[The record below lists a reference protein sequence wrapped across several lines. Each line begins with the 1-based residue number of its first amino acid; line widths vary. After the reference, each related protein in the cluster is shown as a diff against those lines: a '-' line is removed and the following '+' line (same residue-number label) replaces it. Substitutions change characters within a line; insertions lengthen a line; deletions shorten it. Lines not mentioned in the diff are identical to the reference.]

1 MSFLSAAFLLALPL
15 IGVPIAIHLYRGR
28 RRDVVLWGAMQFL
41 AVAVT
46 KGRRMER
53 LEEMLLMALR
63 LAAVAALVLALARPM
78 IRSTW
83 LGHSTEREMVL
94 ILDNSMSM
102 SRVVGGK
109 SAVDEMRKKATDVV
123 DSLSSTDGVQ
133 VLLAAGSEWATAEP
147 IGADVSGKRR
157 LKEIIASSEPTLGTA
172 DLFDCLQAAIHLEAN
187 DRLTGRHII
196 VLTDGQAGSWHADRV
211 GGWRQL
217 GAERKSAPVPTT
229 IEVVDC
235 DTEAKQVDNVAVT
248 SLSAV

>member
-15 IGVPIAIHLYRGR
+15 IAVPIAIHLYRGR

-102 SRVVGGK
+102 SRLVGGK
-109 SAVDEMRKKATDVV
+109 SAVDEMRKKASDVV
-123 DSLSSTDGVQ
+123 DSLSNADGVQ

-147 IGADVSGKRR
+147 IAADASGKRR
-157 LKEIIASSEPTLGTA
+157 LKE
-172 DLFDCLQAAIHLEAN
+172 
-187 DRLTGRHII
+187 
-196 VLTDGQAGSWHADRV
+196 
-211 GGWRQL
+211 
-217 GAERKSAPVPTT
+217 
-229 IEVVDC
+229 
-235 DTEAKQVDNVAVT
+235 
-248 SLSAV
+248 